1 MLVTQGIE
9 QVAPLQ
15 GNGRALAIGNFDG
28 LHRGHQFILER
39 LRKVA
44 LQMDLR
50 LSVLTFWPHPLQV
63 LKPSHLLQLLMTREE
78 KLQALKDVGVEEVI
92 EQSFSQSFAAVGA
105 REFYERM
112 LRDQLQTR
120 RVSVGPDFCFGRGRE
135 GTFSQLKQWAGHDR
149 IDVESLSPQMFE
161 GAPISSTRIRQAIAG
176 GAVFRAY
183 QMLGQAFTLSG
194 EVVRGEGRGNTI
206 GVPTANLLPPAAPKM
221 LPARGVY
228 LSALDGMR
236 AITNVGVRPTV
247 SSGETLTIET
257 HVLDR
262 RIDLY
267 GKRVE
272 LCFYERLRD
281 ERKFESIEALRAQ
294 IAEDLERARKT
305 LISKI
310 YKG

>member
-1 MLVTQGIE
+1 
-9 QVAPLQ
+9 
-15 GNGRALAIGNFDG
+15 
-28 LHRGHQFILER
+28 
-39 LRKVA
+39 
-44 LQMDLR
+44 
-50 LSVLTFWPHPLQV
+50 
-63 LKPSHLLQLLMTREE
+63 
-78 KLQALKDVGVEEVI
+78 
-92 EQSFSQSFAAVGA
+92 
-105 REFYERM
+105 
-112 LRDQLQTR
+112 
-120 RVSVGPDFCFGRGRE
+120 
-135 GTFSQLKQWAGHDR
+135 
-149 IDVESLSPQMFE
+149 
-161 GAPISSTRIRQAIAG
+161 
-176 GAVFRAY
+176 
-183 QMLGQAFTLSG
+183 
-194 EVVRGEGRGNTI
+194 
-206 GVPTANLLPPAAPKM
+206 M
-221 LPARGVY
+221 LPARGVS